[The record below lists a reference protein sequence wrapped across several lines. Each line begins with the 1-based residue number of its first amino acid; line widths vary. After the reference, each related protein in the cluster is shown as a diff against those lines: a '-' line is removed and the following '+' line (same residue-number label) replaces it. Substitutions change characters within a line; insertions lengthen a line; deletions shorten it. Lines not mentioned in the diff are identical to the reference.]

1 MNLYAPPS
9 ATLARQVCLDVLV
22 VAWCVGWWFV
32 GRAADSA
39 IRGLAAV
46 PRSAE
51 QSARDLQERLNEAA
65 EAAGRVPLAGESLRA
80 PLDGIAQSVNGLI
93 AGSLDLTVQLEN
105 LATLAG
111 LTGFLLPV
119 LLVVP
124 FWLWYRVRFVLES
137 RAVAA
142 LIASGTATE
151 WLALRALTRQ
161 PLHKLLTVTPDPAG
175 AWRSG
180 DPVVLARLAAL
191 ERRRGGW
198 PRPKKS
204 TARAARSAVGDQAS
218 TRKPRLP
225 DPPPID

>member
-93 AGSLDLTVQLEN
+93 AGQYLNRGQRVIQVSQCNPDDFLRVQMIAATFATV
-105 LATLAG
+105 
-111 LTGFLLPV
+111 
-119 LLVVP
+119 
-124 FWLWYRVRFVLES
+124 
-137 RAVAA
+137 
-142 LIASGTATE
+142 
-151 WLALRALTRQ
+151 
-161 PLHKLLTVTPDPAG
+161 
-175 AWRSG
+175 
-180 DPVVLARLAAL
+180 
-191 ERRRGGW
+191 
-198 PRPKKS
+198 
-204 TARAARSAVGDQAS
+204 
-218 TRKPRLP
+218 
-225 DPPPID
+225 